1 MLPIDFCCQKLA
13 HYKCSPSAGK
23 ILPGKAVEMNV
34 TFLPKQL
41 GPLNFKLQIDVMGPV
56 KDASSSS
63 SSRRAVV
70 CTTVVELKGSGAV
83 GERRRERKRE
93 EVAHPNDLA
102 TSVRPHDGKTVIV

>member
-1 MLPIDFCCQKLA
+1 
-13 HYKCSPSAGK
+13 
-23 ILPGKAVEMNV
+23 MNV

-63 SSRRAVV
+63 RRAVV
-70 CTTVVELKGSGAV
+70 YTTVVELKGSGAV

-102 TSVRPHDGKTVIV
+102 TSVRPHDGKTVVV